1 MSRPLRVYGV
11 NCVVPGR
18 PQARCIV
25 AAQNMKVAA
34 RLFGVSL
41 NYLREFG
48 SETGNARER
57 LIALMGPGRVYQQ
70 VDGDYEPLASQEPG
84 R

>member
-1 MSRPLRVYGV
+1 M
-11 NCVVPGR
+11 
-18 PQARCIV
+18 
-25 AAQNMKVAA
+25 
-34 RLFGVSL
+34 SL

-57 LIALMGPGRVYQQ
+57 LIALMEPGRVYQQ

-84 R
+84 RRARPEEESWVAKEE